1 MNHHHYLNDFHD
13 LHHGHRIMQSLCYY
27 LCHDVLHHT
36 EFCRWPLQNHCLQS
50 CSSYQGGVQ
59 RMSFL
64 LFLGVVPLSCHT
76 FRLAAGG
83 CAPHTVSHGKH
94 CWFFF
99 DMSQNEKTCAT
110 IAADRGTEGQGLWH
124 EMLILHRH
132 ADGTQ
137 MRPQN
142 FAKCSKRFNPVQPL
156 NSHGTV
162 PQAQPE
168 LPPFQRLCPSKS
180 AACAKHDTL
189 SATFLSLS
197 NLSCILQHRLL
208 WFVCSSAF
216 YFHPVESGWL
226 QPGQLGPLGSC
237 HWVPCQDIPIL
248 GITLLGIPGKVQVL
262 RMARWFMTL
271 DPETNSRLE
280 TVFTLIVADPEPG
293 YGADPE
299 WSDGRINIYDATF
312 F

>member
-1 MNHHHYLNDFHD
+1 MPLTSSK
-13 LHHGHRIMQSLCYY
+13 SLFAVFFFLSGWCAEN
-27 LCHDVLHHT
+27 
-36 EFCRWPLQNHCLQS
+36 EFPPLSWCP
-50 CSSYQGGVQ
+50 
-59 RMSFL
+59 F
-64 LFLGVVPLSCHT
+64 VPLSCHT

-94 CWFFF
+94 CWIFF
-99 DMSQNEKTCAT
+99 DVSQNEKKCAT

-124 EMLILHRH
+124 EMPILHRH

-137 MRPQN
+137 MRFQN
-142 FAKCSKRFNPVQPL
+142 FAKCSNRFNPVQPL

-208 WFVCSSAF
+208 
-216 YFHPVESGWL
+216 
-226 QPGQLGPLGSC
+226 
-237 HWVPCQDIPIL
+237 
-248 GITLLGIPGKVQVL
+248 
-262 RMARWFMTL
+262 
-271 DPETNSRLE
+271 
-280 TVFTLIVADPEPG
+280 
-293 YGADPE
+293 
-299 WSDGRINIYDATF
+299 
-312 F
+312 